1 MTRPILGQTKI
12 ADAETEHTVTLYG
25 PKPGGKKHEVVM
37 EKTRGEL
44 SWADKLGWKLWFM
57 SEDAGWAEF
66 HSQVNAYVRDYE
78 KRGHAPTLTHVVGSK
93 PDNDDNDEV
102 GF

>member
-12 ADAETEHTVTLYG
+12 EGTDVEYTVTLYG

-37 EKTRGEL
+37 EKTKGEL
-44 SWADKLGWKLWFM
+44 TWADKLGWKLWFM
-57 SEDAGWAEF
+57 SEDPAWAEF
-66 HSQVNAYVRDYE
+66 HAQVNAYIQGFE
-78 KRGHAPTLTHVVGSK
+78 KRGEIAKLTHTVGAK

-102 GF
+102 GV